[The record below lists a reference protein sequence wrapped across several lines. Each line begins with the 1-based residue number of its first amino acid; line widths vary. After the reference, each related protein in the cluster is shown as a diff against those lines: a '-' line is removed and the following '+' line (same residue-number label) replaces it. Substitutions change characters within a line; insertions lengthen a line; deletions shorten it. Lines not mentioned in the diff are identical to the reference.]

1 MVTGKMKQIKQRT
14 LTLCLLSGLVTLTC
28 NTSGKSPAAA
38 AGEDDEARA
47 GKAGNSNA
55 NINYATGLLSAA
67 LSRQLLGGDVLPS
80 PSNTYRDAKTG
91 NTTWVSNASYL
102 LKENPAIS
110 LGLLIRHEESA
121 AKAQSR
127 YEKARKD
134 NKGTLVKGL
143 GATAFRSSKP
153 AELNLLKGA
162 NWIVITA
169 GTSEKAI
176 NGAEEK
182 LAKAVL
188 PKIK

>member
-1 MVTGKMKQIKQRT
+1 MKQKKQRT
-14 LTLCLLSGLVTLTC
+14 LMLCLLSGLIALYCHTC
-28 NTSGKSPAAA
+28 GKSPAVAA
-38 AGEDDEARA
+38 DTEDKGRPA
-47 GKAGNSNA
+47 KAAKPNA
-55 NINYATGLLSAA
+55 SINFAAGLLSSPLAK
-67 LSRQLLGGDVLPS
+67 QLLGGDVLPS

-91 NTTWVSNASYL
+91 NTAWVSNASFL
-102 LKENPAIS
+102 LKENPAVS

-127 YEKARKD
+127 YEKARND
-134 NKGTLVKGL
+134 SKGSPVSGL
-143 GATAFRSSKP
+143 GVPAFRTTKP

-169 GTSEKAI
+169 GTSEKAN

>member
-1 MVTGKMKQIKQRT
+1 MKQMKQRT
-14 LTLCLLSGLVTLTC
+14 LMLCLLSGLIALTC
-28 NTSGKSPAAA
+28 NTCGKSPAAA
-38 AGEDDEARA
+38 AGTDDKARP
-47 GKAGNSNA
+47 GKAGNHPA
-55 NINYATGLLSAA
+55 NINYATGLLNSALA
-67 LSRQLLGGDVLPS
+67 QQLLGGEVLPS

-91 NTTWVSNASYL
+91 NTTWVSNASFL
-102 LKENPAIS
+102 LKENPAVS

-134 NKGTLVKGL
+134 SKGSPVNGL
-143 GATAFRSSKP
+143 GAPAFRTSKP
-153 AELNLLKGA
+153 QELNLLKGA

-169 GTSEKAI
+169 GTSEKAN

-188 PKIK
+188 SKIK

>member
-1 MVTGKMKQIKQRT
+1 MDTGKMKQIKQRT

-38 AGEDDEARA
+38 AGEDDTARA
-47 GKAGNSNA
+47 GKTGNSNA

-67 LSRQLLGGDVLPS
+67 LARQLLGGDVLPS

-143 GATAFRSSKP
+143 GAAAFRTSKP

>member
-1 MVTGKMKQIKQRT
+1 MKQTKQRT
-14 LTLCLLSGLVTLTC
+14 LMLCLLSGLISLTW
-28 NTSGKSPAAA
+28 NTWGKSPVSA
-38 AGEDDEARA
+38 AGTDDKGRPA
-47 GKAGNSNA
+47 KAAKPSA
-55 NINYATGLLSAA
+55 SINFATGLLSSA
-67 LSRQLLGGDVLPS
+67 LAQQLLGGEVLPS

-91 NTTWVSNASYL
+91 NTTWVSNASFL
-102 LKENPAIS
+102 LKENPAVS

-121 AKAQSR
+121 ASARAR

-134 NKGTLVKGL
+134 SKGSLVNGL
-143 GATAFRSSKP
+143 GAPAYRTSKP
-153 AELNLLKGA
+153 PELNVLKGA

-169 GTSEKAI
+169 GTSEKAN